1 MPVICLPGLTR
12 TAADFEMLAERLSAA
27 GRRVIALDYRGR
39 GLSAYDPNPANYTV
53 AVELGDVLTVLD
65 TLDVRSAIFIGTS
78 RGGILTMMLATV
90 RPQAIAAAVLNDI
103 GPVIELSGLLRI
115 KSYVGKLP
123 APHNFTDAA
132 GILRR
137 LFAAQFPTLTD
148 QDWLVS
154 AGRAFKQDRG
164 RLEPTYD
171 VRIAETLKD
180 IGPETMVAGLW
191 PQFDALAQVPVMV
204 IRGALSDLLSTE
216 TLEAMKA
223 RHPGMRMVEV
233 ADQGHAP
240 MLQDETTV
248 GAIEQFVNAVQ
259 S

>member
-1 MPVICLPGLTR
+1 MPVVCLPGLTR
-12 TAADFEMLAERLSAA
+12 TAADFETLAERLSAA

-53 AVELGDVLTVLD
+53 GVELGDVLAVLD
-65 TLDVRSAIFIGTS
+65 ALVLRSAIFIGTS

-115 KSYVGKLP
+115 QSYVGKLP
-123 APHNFTDAA
+123 APQNFADAA
-132 GILRR
+132 EILRG
-137 LFAAQFPTLTD
+137 LFATQFPTLTA

-154 AGRAFKQDRG
+154 AGRAFKQDRD

-171 VRIAETLKD
+171 IRIAETLKD
-180 IGPETMVAGLW
+180 ISPETRVAGLW
-191 PQFDALAQVPVMV
+191 PQFDALAQVPVMA
-204 IRGALSDLLSTE
+204 IRGSLSDLLSTE
-216 TLEAMKA
+216 TLEAMKT
-223 RHPGMRMVEV
+223 RHPGMRIVQV
-233 ADQGHAP
+233 ANQGHAP

-248 GAIEQFVNAVQ
+248 AAIEQFVNAVQ